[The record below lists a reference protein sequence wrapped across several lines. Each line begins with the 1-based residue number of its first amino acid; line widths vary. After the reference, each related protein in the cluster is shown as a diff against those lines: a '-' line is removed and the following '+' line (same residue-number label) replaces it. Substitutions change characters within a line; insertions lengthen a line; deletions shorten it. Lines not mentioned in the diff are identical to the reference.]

1 LFKFLELH
9 KKYFVYLPLLFYWL
23 LILTLTSLPGND
35 MPDVK
40 ISDKIE
46 HLLAFGGLGFLL
58 HLSLRIQDKFSTI
71 KKMPWLFSI
80 LFVALYAAFDEL
92 HQLFIPGRSCDIN
105 DWIAD
110 MIGVTIGVGIMA
122 LLMVVFD
129 KKKPD
134 QIKNNEKV

>member
-1 LFKFLELH
+1 M
-9 KKYFVYLPLLFYWL
+9 PLIFYWL
-23 LILTLTSLPGND
+23 LILTLTSLPGYD

-40 ISDKIE
+40 INDKIE
-46 HLLAFGGLGFLL
+46 HFLAFGGLGFLL
-58 HLSLRIQDKFSTI
+58 YLSLRIQDKFHLF
-71 KKMPWLFSI
+71 KKLPWLFTF

-110 MIGVTIGVGIMA
+110 IIGVNIGIAIMA
-122 LLMVVFD
+122 LLFFMFG

-134 QIKNNEKV
+134 LIKGNEKV